1 MYVINAPCAHVRPDG
16 AARTYGKQPRGECG
30 LRPRR
35 TRKIAGDVVR
45 GVVGQVAARRR
56 GAGGRTPPHGRR
68 ARHHPARQVRARDVQ
83 ERRCAQRGA
92 VPPPL
97 HVGHGQHCG
106 KHIRLQQPERAVA
119 GMQLVA
125 DGNGTMPMQK
135 LSAIKRPFST
145 CR

>member
-1 MYVINAPCAHVRPDG
+1 MPRVRTFDPTGRHVRTESSLGASVDYDHDG
-16 AARTYGKQPRGECG
+16 QGRLQEMSCGEWSAKWLRDDVG
-30 LRPRR
+30 LEAER
-35 TRKIAGDVVR
+35 
-45 GVVGQVAARRR
+45 
-56 GAGGRTPPHGRR
+56 
-68 ARHHPARQVRARDVQ
+68 HPARQVRARDVQ